1 MGTSGS
7 SGTEG
12 GGRSRPG
19 RAGGA
24 READEAGGF
33 TTGAAEPPG
42 NGCAAGFG
50 RVPVG

>member
-1 MGTSGS
+1 MGTFGS

-19 RAGGA
+19 RGGGA
-24 READEAGGF
+24 READDAGGF
-33 TTGAAEPPG
+33 TTGAREPPG
-42 NGCAAGFG
+42 NGCDAGFG